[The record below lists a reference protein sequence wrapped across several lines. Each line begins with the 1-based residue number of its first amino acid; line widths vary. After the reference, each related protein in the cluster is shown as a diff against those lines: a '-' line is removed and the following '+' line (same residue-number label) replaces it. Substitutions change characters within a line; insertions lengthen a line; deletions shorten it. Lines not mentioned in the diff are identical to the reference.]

1 MIILYTSERDFP
13 WGTLRSRFASKVKV
27 VLEEKG
33 LEYRIENLPVE
44 MLGIKPPEMLAHHPL
59 GKVPYIEDGNV
70 LLFDSTVINEY
81 LEERYPAPALMPKA
95 IAERARVRE
104 IEQFGDEAVMEDLL
118 DVVVPYWTVDPSK
131 RDTQRQEKARQ
142 KLRNRSLPFVE
153 KVLAQAS
160 GEGICGAFS
169 LADAPY
175 MVLAM
180 ILELD
185 EMDLTGFPRLD
196 SYLRRLRGRQSYRA
210 ISSRT
215 RVDQAS
221 SRR

>member
-1 MIILYTSERDFP
+1 MEVDCGYSNPTETGQSQRQFRHFQFWRRPTP
-13 WGTLRSRFASKVKV
+13 WSQQTQIVCQDAGGQF
-27 VLEEKG
+27 
-33 LEYRIENLPVE
+33 
-44 MLGIKPPEMLAHHPL
+44 
-59 GKVPYIEDGNV
+59 DG
-70 LLFDSTVINEY
+70 SVINEY

-180 ILELD
+180 ILDLD

-196 SYLRRLRGRQSYRA
+196 SYLRQLRGRQSYRA